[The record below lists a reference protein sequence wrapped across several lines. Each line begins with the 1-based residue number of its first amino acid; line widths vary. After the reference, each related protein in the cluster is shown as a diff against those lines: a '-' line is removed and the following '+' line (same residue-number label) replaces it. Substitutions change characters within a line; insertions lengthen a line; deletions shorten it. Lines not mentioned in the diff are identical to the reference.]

1 MEPWLTELELTKL
14 TDVYSS
20 GWIGSQGSAVL
31 DFEKSLSEYLGQ
43 PALTVSNGS
52 VALVLALTALEIRHG
67 DEVIVPDFTYAAA
80 ASSIIHV
87 GATPVFID
95 INPRSWQI
103 DLNILRRSISPKTKA
118 VIVPHSYGT
127 ASDIEGIIVFCRT
140 NSIAVIEDTSEA
152 FSGSIQGKKLGTFG
166 DIGTFSFF
174 ANKLITTGE
183 GGAVTTNNLELLRK
197 MKLLR
202 GQGMDTNRRY
212 WFLQPGF
219 NFRLTSLQA
228 AIGIIQLQRLP
239 EIFAK
244 RVEIEQTYMEYLNP
258 WVEIPMSELDSIRAP
273 WIFSATIKKT
283 QHNAVWNIATE
294 LARAGIES
302 RPLFFQLSAMPAFSK
317 FRNDKNSI
325 SGAMFSR
332 GISLPSSHCLTGDNI
347 KEISGIVRNIL
358 EF

>member
-197 MKLLR
+197 MKLL
-202 GQGMDTNRRY
+202 
-212 WFLQPGF
+212 
-219 NFRLTSLQA
+219 
-228 AIGIIQLQRLP
+228 
-239 EIFAK
+239 
-244 RVEIEQTYMEYLNP
+244 
-258 WVEIPMSELDSIRAP
+258 
-273 WIFSATIKKT
+273 
-283 QHNAVWNIATE
+283 H
-294 LARAGIES
+294 
-302 RPLFFQLSAMPAFSK
+302 
-317 FRNDKNSI
+317 
-325 SGAMFSR
+325 
-332 GISLPSSHCLTGDNI
+332 
-347 KEISGIVRNIL
+347 
-358 EF
+358 